1 MPSPDRGT
9 TKAVGD
15 LFFGQDDPDV
25 GVRKVVLK
33 SAAGFKSSAVTARG
47 KRRAEEDPESFVP
60 ELAES
65 TVKAMK
71 KRKK

>member
-1 MPSPDRGT
+1 M
-9 TKAVGD
+9 
-15 LFFGQDDPDV
+15 
-25 GVRKVVLK
+25 K
-33 SAAGFKSSAVTARG
+33 SSAGFKSSAVTARG
-47 KRRAEEDPESFVP
+47 KRMAEEDGESFVR